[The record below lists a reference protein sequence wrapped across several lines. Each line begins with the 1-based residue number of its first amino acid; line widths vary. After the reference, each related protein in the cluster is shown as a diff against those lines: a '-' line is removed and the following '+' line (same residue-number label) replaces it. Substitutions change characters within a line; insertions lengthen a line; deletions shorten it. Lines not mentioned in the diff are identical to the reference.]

1 MSTTAEIQTT
11 PATALIRQGILDGSI
26 TLADIL
32 RKVEAAKPASAP
44 AERRPVPLPK
54 VITRAQQEALATL
67 PSVYGKVTPDES
79 RILTSEEIKAL
90 YVERKTLDQAAKLAK
105 ARTEDIRTIVLN
117 HLDEINE
124 DRAEEFDKDGHV
136 LIADTVAVPGE
147 NEVFSWE
154 IREGSPSLSAESLA
168 ALDAAGE
175 IDHDLYLS
183 LTDQVRVIN
192 EQKVL
197 LALQKNPEVVLDILD
212 RASSAGSKTGAF
224 NVRKAK

>member
-1 MSTTAEIQTT
+1 M
-11 PATALIRQGILDGSI
+11 
-26 TLADIL
+26 
-32 RKVEAAKPASAP
+32 
-44 AERRPVPLPK
+44 PLPK

-117 HLDEINE
+117 HLDEI
-124 DRAEEFDKDGHV
+124 
-136 LIADTVAVPGE
+136 